1 MSFPDLPASDL
12 LRKFD
17 QDPENDALVREVHRR
32 IIDPSLSQDLFKEIE
47 SLKDAFDKQSP
58 SSLQRTEEFHRYVW
72 ENCIGEQKCFPK
84 DLRKPQKLEDLS
96 AAVRDGK
103 NQNLQV
109 RAVGSGH
116 SFSNICPTSGILLD
130 PHGMNQL
137 LTIDPSTLKTPSA
150 AENYVFV
157 ESGITLKDL
166 NQKLDKNQK
175 ALATLGAYDGQTLA
189 GAISTGTHGSGVTLG
204 NLASLVRAIVLVSES
219 GTVYQIE
226 PKDGITDPTKFAPE
240 PGVVAQVL
248 KQDDDWFRSALVA
261 MGCLGLIH
269 SYILEVVPAF
279 LLSEKRCV
287 TTWQTFKSQLAGGI
301 SSEPLSN
308 RYFEID
314 INPYVTAGVNVAVTT
329 VRNVPPAGTKPGGGR
344 GFGNWLAG
352 LIAQWSFAEKA
363 LVGFLNHRPGSSPGF
378 ITRGLNTLQTNHYVD
393 KSFKVLNIG
402 PVDNIKAYAMELSF
416 DATQDIVKI
425 IDRIL
430 ALFQRAANEH
440 KWYLAGPFAM
450 RFVKSSDAFLAP
462 QEGRTTMMV
471 EMDMLYGIDTG
482 QQLLKFMTQELCS
495 GPEGEGVRVHWGLDL
510 DTVQKGDLAKRY
522 PQSDKWLAVYR
533 QLNSTG
539 IWNSPLT
546 DRLGISMPTKQHSF
560 APQARL

>member
-1 MSFPDLPASDL
+1 MSFLDLPASEL

-17 QDPENDALVREVHRR
+17 QDPENDALVQEVHRR
-32 IIDPSLSQDLFKEIE
+32 IIDPSLSQELFKEIE
-47 SLKDAFDKQSP
+47 SLTDASDKQSP
-58 SSLQRTEEFHRYVW
+58 SSLQQAEEFHRYVW

-84 DLRKPQKLEDLS
+84 DLRNPQKLDDLR
-96 AAVRDGK
+96 AAVQDGK
-103 NQNLQV
+103 RHNIQV

-130 PHGMNQL
+130 PHGMKQL

-150 AENYVFV
+150 AESYVFV
-157 ESGITLKDL
+157 ESGITLEEL
-166 NQKLDKNQK
+166 NQQLDKKQK

-189 GAISTGTHGSGVTLG
+189 GAISTGTHGSGITLG

-226 PKDGITDPTKFAPE
+226 PKDGITDPTKFAPG

-248 KQDDDWFRSALVA
+248 KQDDDWFRAALVA

-279 LLSEKRCV
+279 LLSEKRTV
-287 TTWQTFKSQLAGGI
+287 TTWQTFRSQLAGGI
-301 SSEPLSN
+301 SSQPLSN

-314 INPYVTAGVNVAVTT
+314 INPYVTGGLNVAVTT
-329 VRNVPPAGTKPGGGR
+329 VRNVPPAGTKPGGSR

-352 LIAQWSFAEKA
+352 LIAQWPPARKV
-363 LVGFLNHRPGSSPGF
+363 LVGFLNLMPGSSPGF
-378 ITRGLNTLQTNHYVD
+378 ITRGLNTLQTDHYVG
-393 KSFKVLNIG
+393 KSFEVLNIG
-402 PVDNIKAYAMELSF
+402 AVDKVKAYAMELSF
-416 DATQDIVKI
+416 DATHDIVKI
-425 IDRIL
+425 IDHIL
-430 ALFQRAANEH
+430 ALFRKAAKEN
-440 KWYLAGPFAM
+440 KWYLAGPVAM

-471 EMDMLYGIDTG
+471 EMDMLYGIKTG
-482 QQLLKFMTQELCS
+482 QKLLKFMTRELCS
-495 GPEGEGVRVHWGLDL
+495 GPEGKGVRVHWGLDL
-510 DTVQKGDLAKRY
+510 DTVQKGDLAKMY
-522 PQSDKWLAVYR
+522 PQSDKWLAVYK

-539 IWNSPLT
+539 IWNSPFT
-546 DRLGISMPTKQHSF
+546 DRLGISMPTKQQSF